1 MFVRQKEYLLL
12 KDKVKNQDE
21 RIENMFRHIVA
32 LNEKLDKVRM
42 QSEEKPNYF
51 S

>member
-21 RIENMFRHIVA
+21 RIENMFRHIVD